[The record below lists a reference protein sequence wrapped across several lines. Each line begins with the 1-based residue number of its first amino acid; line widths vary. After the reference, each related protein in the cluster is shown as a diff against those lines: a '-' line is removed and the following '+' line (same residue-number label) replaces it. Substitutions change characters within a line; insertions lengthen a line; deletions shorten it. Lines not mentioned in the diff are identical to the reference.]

1 MDRFMIVQ
9 YCAITVNGELQVLG
23 TVLIADDNT
32 LVRESFSHV
41 LRRRGYTVV
50 EAADGEVAFGLI
62 EKKNVDLAIVDI
74 MMPGMGGLELRQA
87 IDVLDQPIPT
97 ILVTG
102 QPELVAGLVQDD
114 PDFQTGQISLL
125 QKPVHPVKLLAEVEK
140 RLPLS

>member
-1 MDRFMIVQ
+1 M
-9 YCAITVNGELQVLG
+9 LQ
-23 TVLIADDNT
+23 
-32 LVRESFSHV
+32 
-41 LRRRGYTVV
+41 RRGYTVV
-50 EAADGEVAFGLI
+50 EAADGEVALDLL
-62 EKKNVDLAIVDI
+62 EKEKIDLAIVDI

-87 IDVLDQPIPT
+87 IEVLDQLIPT

-114 PDFQTGQISLL
+114 PEFQMGRISLL